1 MPKKAELILV
11 AFIVVLALV
20 LWGFFALNKQEGARV
35 VARVNGEVVLDVPL
49 SEDKVYPLNLAD
61 GEENVLTVSGGQVWM
76 NEANCPDQICVQEGK
91 IHYSHETITC
101 LPHRLVVSIEG
112 GEESEVDGMAR

>member
-61 GEENVLTVSGGQVWM
+61 GAENVLTVSGGQVWM